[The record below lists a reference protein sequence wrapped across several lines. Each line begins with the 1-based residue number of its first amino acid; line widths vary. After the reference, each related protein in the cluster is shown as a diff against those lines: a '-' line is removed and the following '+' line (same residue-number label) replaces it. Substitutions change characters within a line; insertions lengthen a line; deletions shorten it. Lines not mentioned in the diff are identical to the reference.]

1 MSETSDISVNI
12 SPGEGKVLNNQMSS
26 REGNCN
32 CTGAGRAYGE
42 KGKKL
47 WAERNRNGD
56 QCFTVFLPGMRRHL
70 SCVTTEI
77 MAKLY
82 LSV

>member
-12 SPGEGKVLNNQMSS
+12 SPGEGKVHNNQMSS
-26 REGNCN
+26 RAGNCD
-32 CTGAGRAYGE
+32 CPGAGRAYSG

-47 WAERNRNGD
+47 WAEKSKSK
-56 QCFTVFLPGMRRHL
+56 CFTVFLPGMRRHL

-77 MAKLY
+77 MAQFY